1 MKLKEAMQVAKQ
13 KETLIGT
20 HQYKGAVLDEV
31 IIAPSE
37 ANKFKRFEQLYVCN
51 LNAQEALV
59 PFINDDLIVIG
70 VFDKS
75 RILKEGVFI
84 FSKI

>member
-13 KETLIGT
+13 KETLIRT

-31 IIAPSE
+31 IIAPSDPT
-37 ANKFKRFEQLYVCN
+37 KFENFARLYVCN

-70 VFDKS
+70 VFDKA